1 MAHLQKMRIFSE
13 KPLIIFMHPLAPY
26 IVQNFKKT
34 LIADQ
39 SYDAQNG
46 PFALNI
52 FFRKTNNMNPM
63 YLVAFSIVQNF
74 KKKQNI
80 LREDRTL

>member
-1 MAHLQKMRIFSE
+1 
-13 KPLIIFMHPLAPY
+13 MHPLAPY

-63 YLVAFSIVQNF
+63 YLVAFPLCKIS
-74 KKKQNI
+74 KKKKHP
-80 LREDRTL
+80 